1 MYLNGK
7 ADTRCFENQKLHEPK
22 KNHWQK
28 PYPCPSRVINHKGLQ
43 AQILRDSKEQ
53 RRKGKDRK
61 INGNRAGT
69 LLPSTARRMRA
80 TLGSGPIQMFTE
92 HLPTSIYE
100 GLIPQYPE
108 EIGMYSL
115 FAPLQVLQRSW
126 WAGVTG
132 FTMIYYHLPWSS
144 PHQLLCLLYW
154 RRSWLLWLTGMS
166 FQQQRS
172 PLHASS
178 KLRIRPK
185 CSVHNGKFAKS
196 TNQILGRIHNP
207 S

>member
-1 MYLNGK
+1 MAKLTQDVLK
-7 ADTRCFENQKLHEPK
+7 TRNYMSLRKTTDRSPTLVHPGLLITK
-22 KNHWQK
+22 VSK
-28 PYPCPSRVINHKGLQ
+28 HKFSETL
-43 AQILRDSKEQ
+43 KEQ

-61 INGNRAGT
+61 IHGNRAGT

-126 WAGVTG
+126 
-132 FTMIYYHLPWSS
+132 
-144 PHQLLCLLYW
+144 
-154 RRSWLLWLTGMS
+154 
-166 FQQQRS
+166 
-172 PLHASS
+172 
-178 KLRIRPK
+178 
-185 CSVHNGKFAKS
+185 
-196 TNQILGRIHNP
+196 
-207 S
+207 

>member
-1 MYLNGK
+1 MYLNDK

-28 PYPCPSRVINHKGLQ
+28 PNPCPSRVINHKGLQ

-61 INGNRAGT
+61 IHGNRAGT

-115 FAPLQVLQRSW
+115 SAPLQVLQRSW

-154 RRSWLLWLTGMS
+154 RRSSSVTDCSDWQGCPSNSRGVPCM
-166 FQQQRS
+166 
-172 PLHASS
+172 PLPNSGSDQNAQSITES
-178 KLRIRPK
+178 LPK
-185 CSVHNGKFAKS
+185 AQTKF
-196 TNQILGRIHNP
+196 
-207 S
+207 